1 MGSGGLMGWVVQV
14 GAGGQGCDL
23 ALAGGFGD
31 LVGGA
36 GAVPCGEHAGE
47 IGGHAAVD
55 LDGPVGGGQG
65 RQQVRGGHGGAED
78 KDPRAGD
85 ALAVG
90 GQAGDGQLA
99 LDRDGAGLDKGD
111 ICFQRFRALGGKVGH
126 LTAQVF
132 QEVGLLRRIGTAADH
147 GHGLAPVEHPV
158 AGGAVAHT
166 PAQIL
171 SFPRKFFLPHHAG
184 GQDQGP
190 GGEDLAAHADLKAVP
205 RQGREGA
212 AL

>member
-1 MGSGGLMGWVVQV
+1 MGRVVQV

-78 KDPRAGD
+78 EDPRAGD
-85 ALAVG
+85 GLAVG

-99 LDRDGAGLDKGD
+99 LDRDGPGLDKGD
-111 ICFQRFRALGGKVGH
+111 VCFQRLRALGGKVSH

-132 QEVGLLRRIGTAADH
+132 QEVGLLRRIGAAADH

-158 AGGAVAHT
+158 AGGAVAHA

-171 SFPRKFFLPHHAG
+171 GFPRKFFLPHHAG